1 MQVVEMSVEVKGLRV
16 EISGERVVDGLD
28 VNASYGDK
36 IFVKGNVGS
45 GKTSLFKTLAGL
57 IPVFYKAE
65 VEGMLRVC
73 GERNPENFRKHVHLV
88 MQVPEEQIVFEDVVD
103 EILSYGKVDIEEVV
117 EKAKSLGA
125 EKLLDK
131 KTSQLS
137 DGEKQLIVIL
147 ASLVSPKECLI
158 FDEAFSHLHPSRV
171 DKLYKL
177 IFKSEK
183 TVFFAD
189 KRFAQANFDFRI
201 LEVGSSTSNYPIDR
215 LQSLANLSNSD
226 GEKEATKEVLIAE
239 SVNFSYENGRE
250 LLKDVDF
257 VLNEGEIAV
266 ITGDNGSGKT
276 TFLKILC
283 GILKTDGRVKRYAR
297 PKISL
302 QYPNYSFTEAT
313 VDGELKGFDG
323 LESASNLFIGKLS
336 RHPHTLSAG
345 EAKLLSVLKTLPS
358 KLVLL
363 DEPTAYQSN
372 EFVPML
378 IELLRRERKSAV
390 IASHDSELE
399 KFADSVYELK
409 NGRLKLKKGL
419 NLRKRRG

>member
-1 MQVVEMSVEVKGLRV
+1 MPVEVKGLRV
-16 EISGERVVDGLD
+16 KISGERIVDGLD

-45 GKTSLFKTLAGL
+45 GKTSFFKTLAGL

-65 VEGMLRVC
+65 VEGILRVF
-73 GERNPENFRKHVHLV
+73 GERKPENFRKHVHLV
-88 MQVPEEQIVFEDVVD
+88 MQVPEEQIVFEDVRD
-103 EILSYGKVDIEEVV
+103 EIFSYGKVDIGEVV
-117 EKAKSLGA
+117 EKAKSLGV
-125 EKLLDK
+125 EGLLDK

-171 DKLYKL
+171 DELYKP

-189 KRFAQANFDFRI
+189 KRFVQTNFDFRI
-201 LEVGSSTSNYPIDR
+201 LEMGSNTSNYLSYPTDK
-215 LQSLANLSNSD
+215 LQSLANLSFN

-239 SVNFSYENGRE
+239 GINFSYENGRE
-250 LLKDVDF
+250 LLRGVDF

-276 TFLKILC
+276 TLLKILC
-283 GILKTDGRVKRYAR
+283 GILKADGEVKRYAS

-302 QYPNYSFTEAT
+302 QYPNYSFTETT
-313 VDGELKGFDG
+313 VDGELRG
-323 LESASNLFIGKLS
+323 LELKELKWASNFFIGKLS

-345 EAKLLSVLKTLPS
+345 EAKLLSVLKALTS
-358 KLVLL
+358 ELVLL
-363 DEPTAYQSN
+363 DEPTAYQSS
-372 EFVPML
+372 ELIPML
-378 IELLRRERKSAV
+378 IEFLRKNRKSAV

-409 NGRLKLKKGL
+409 NGRLKLKGGL
-419 NLRKRRG
+419 SRKRGG